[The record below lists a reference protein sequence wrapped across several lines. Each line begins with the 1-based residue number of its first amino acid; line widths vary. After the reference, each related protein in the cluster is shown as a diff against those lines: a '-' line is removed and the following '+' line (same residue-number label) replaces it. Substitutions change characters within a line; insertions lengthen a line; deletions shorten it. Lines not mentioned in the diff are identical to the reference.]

1 MYVVCSGRMRY
12 VVLPFLTAYLV
23 CCSFSEVG
31 EAQSASPITASGL
44 NTQVSVPVDLPG
56 GAVQH
61 NITGGTRPGGGGNL
75 FHSFGEFGVPTNN
88 IANFLNDSA
97 LPTTNILSRV
107 TGGNPSNILGTIQTE
122 GFGNANLF
130 LMNPAG
136 IMFGQNASLNVGGAT
151 HFTTADYLRLT
162 DDVQFTAL
170 PGAQDALLSVAP
182 VTAFGFLGN
191 NPETIS
197 VKGSTLSIGE
207 GQTLSLVGG
216 DITIGS
222 GLKAPDGRI
231 HLASV
236 GSPGEILSETLVQA
250 PNVNGQSF
258 EALGTIHISEKSV
271 IDASGKGGGTI
282 VIRGGSLMVD
292 NSMISANTT
301 DPAIGPP
308 MDNPGTGIDIKMN
321 QEVVIQNEGILESN
335 VAENAAPGIGS
346 GGVHVK
352 ADRIEILGP
361 QDFVPPDPF
370 EPFDPSNPP
379 ASPPFTGIRSNG
391 ADGSRGGQSGDI
403 LLEANSFLMNDFG
416 TGSLVQIQAN
426 TAGEGDSSN
435 ISVRT
440 FGNLDLLGSSI
451 GGFSGSFSASPS
463 MSVLGNATNIELT
476 STAGNISL
484 TKSFVSSQTFGGG
497 VVGSIKVNA
506 PKGDIIMTGPQ
517 ASIFTFING
526 TAGIKGNGGIEVA
539 ANNLFMNGARIA
551 IDNFFPDLPGV
562 INLNLSGSLILNSA
576 NLILDN
582 GIIIPIRSEVQT
594 ITRGPAPSSD
604 LFIRTS
610 DIFVSG
616 NSSLSTETFG
626 PGDAGAL
633 TVFAQNIHL
642 TNGGQLRSSSTI
654 GPAFPGQ
661 EPPPPPSGSG
671 GTINIQ
677 GLASPADSIVIDG
690 AGSGIFT
697 DAQGTGSA
705 GSATLTAKQLTI
717 TSGGRIEAST
727 SAQGSGGT
735 VNIMTE
741 NTTISGMSSDG
752 QTRSGIFSGT
762 TGTVPDAGAGG
773 AISLVANQ
781 NFTLSSGGTVSA
793 SSDGS
798 GNAGNITLTGHDT
811 ILIDQSTV
819 TAEAAQAS
827 GGNITL
833 TANDMIQLVDSTVAS
848 SVQGDAMTAGG
859 DVTLDPDFIILQ
871 NSHILAKAVAGKG
884 GNIDLV
890 ASKAVLLDSQSTL
903 DASSQTGISG
913 SVTIE
918 SPIQVLSG
926 TIAPLPDQPVNV
938 ATLYAARCVAG
949 EGGHFSTF
957 VDSKSD
963 SVAPTPGTFL
973 ASPFLPQMSS
983 SPAGALSH
991 ADTPAGIAGIGH
1003 AAPIQVATYAT
1014 PVLFQAG
1021 DGILSACP

>member
-1 MYVVCSGRMRY
+1 MKIWPSTPLGLCLALLGGVAYAQ
-12 VVLPFLTAYLV
+12 VLP
-23 CCSFSEVG
+23 
-31 EAQSASPITASGL
+31 PITSSGL
-44 NTQVSVPVDLPG
+44 NTQVSAPLNLPG
-56 GAVQH
+56 GAVQQ
-61 NITGGTRPGGGGNL
+61 NITGGTRPGGGTNL
-75 FHSFGEFGVPTNN
+75 FHSFGEFGVPANN
-88 IANFLNDSA
+88 IANFLNDSG
-97 LPTTNILSRV
+97 LSTTNILSRV

-122 GFGNANLF
+122 GFGNAKLF

-136 IMFGQNASLNVGGAT
+136 IVFGPNASLNVGGAT
-151 HFTTADYLRLT
+151 HFTTADYLRFA
-162 DDVQFTAL
+162 DGVQFTAM
-170 PGAQDALLSVAP
+170 PSAQDALLSVAP

-191 NPETIS
+191 NPGTIS
-197 VKGSTLSIGE
+197 GNGSTLSVVE

-216 DITIGS
+216 DISIGS

-236 GSPGEILSETLVQA
+236 GSPGEILSETLAQA

-271 IDASGKGGGTI
+271 IAASGKGGGTV

-292 NSMISANTT
+292 NSIISANTT
-301 DPAIGPP
+301 DPAMGPP
-308 MDNPGTGIDIKMN
+308 VDNPGTGIDIKMN
-321 QEVVIQNEGILESN
+321 QEVVIQNEGILETN
-335 VAENAAPGIGS
+335 VAENAAPGVGS
-346 GGVHVK
+346 GGVHMK
-352 ADRIEILGP
+352 GDRIEILGP
-361 QDFVPPDPF
+361 RDFIPPDPF
-370 EPFDPSNPP
+370 EPVDPLNPP
-379 ASPPFTGIRSNG
+379 PPPPFTGIRSNVE
-391 ADGSRGGQSGDI
+391 DGSRGGPSGDI

-416 TGSLVQIQAN
+416 TRSDVQIQAH

-440 FGNLDLLGSSI
+440 SGNLDLLGSSI

-484 TKSFVSSQTFGGG
+484 TESLVTSQTFGGG

-506 PKGDIIMTGPQ
+506 PKGDVVMTGPG
-517 ASIFTFING
+517 ASIFTFIQG
-526 TAGIKGNGGIEVA
+526 TAGIEGNGGIEVS
-539 ANNLFMNGARIA
+539 ANNLIMNGARIA
-551 IDNFFPDLPGV
+551 VDNTFPIVPGA
-562 INLNLSGSLILNSA
+562 ITLNLSGSLILNST

-582 GIIIPIRSEVQT
+582 GIIIPVRSDIQT

-633 TVFAQNIHL
+633 TVFAQNLHL

-654 GPAFPGQ
+654 GPAFSGQ

-697 DAQGTGSA
+697 DTQGTGAA
-705 GSATLTAKQLTI
+705 GSTTLSAKQLTI
-717 TSGGRIEAST
+717 TSGGRIEANT
-727 SAQGSGGT
+727 SAQGAGGNITVNAPGNVSISGRSGG
-735 VNIMTE
+735 V
-741 NTTISGMSSDG
+741 
-752 QTRSGIFSGT
+752 FSQT
-762 TGTVPDAGAGG
+762 TGTEPGSGAGG
-773 AISLVANQ
+773 AISLMAGQ
-781 NFTLSSGGTVSA
+781 NFTLSDGATVSA
-793 SSDGS
+793 SSDGP
-798 GNAGNITLTGHDT
+798 GNAGNINITGHDT
-811 ILIDQSTV
+811 ILIDKATV
-819 TAEAAQAS
+819 TTEAIQAS

-833 TANDMIQLVDSTVAS
+833 TANDMIQLVDSTIAS
-848 SVQGDAMTAGG
+848 SVQGEADTAGG

-871 NSHILAKAVAGKG
+871 NSDILAKAVAGKG

-890 ASKAVLLDSQSTL
+890 ASKAVLLDAQSTL

-926 TIAPLPDQPVNV
+926 TIVPLPSTPVNV

-957 VDSKSD
+957 VDSKTD

-973 ASPFLPQMSS
+973 ASPFLPQVIS
-983 SPAGALSH
+983 SPAGELGH
-991 ADTPAGIAGIGH
+991 ADTPSGVSGNDQTSPIRL
-1003 AAPIQVATYAT
+1003 AAYFP
-1014 PVLFQAG
+1014 PMLFARG
-1021 DGILSACP
+1021 DGMVSICP